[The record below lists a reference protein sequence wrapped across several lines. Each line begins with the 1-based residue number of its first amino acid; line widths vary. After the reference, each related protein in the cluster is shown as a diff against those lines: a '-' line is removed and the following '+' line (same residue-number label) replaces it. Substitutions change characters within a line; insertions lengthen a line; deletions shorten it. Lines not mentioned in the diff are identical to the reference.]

1 MNRTLCLMR
10 TCPRFSSNLVEV
22 RYCLYNEGGVC
33 ACSSTSP
40 ASVVQSWTSSG
51 QSSCATVMSTTTERS
66 RWTSWPCV
74 WGWGPNSHC
83 LPPTRTETLAHC
95 IVFFCV
101 SVKSTDRI
109 CMCSRAKLK
118 SKLLW
123 TVYVQKK
130 RYEPYWFLPCCNPFW
145 WALWIVHVMCLLYC
159 KWIYC
164 YLNLIK
170 TTNQLTCPQTLV
182 MINYLYWCAQGNS
195 HRSLDLRLDLD
206 WYQAISFQQ
215 IRVAA

>member
-123 TVYVQKK
+123 TVYVQKI
-130 RYEPYWFLPCCNPFW
+130 WDMNPTDFS
-145 WALWIVHVMCLLYC
+145 
-159 KWIYC
+159 
-164 YLNLIK
+164 
-170 TTNQLTCPQTLV
+170 LV
-182 MINYLYWCAQGNS
+182 AIHFGELCELCMWCAYCIANEFIVTSTLLKLQINW
-195 HRSLDLRLDLD
+195 RVLRLWL
-206 WYQAISFQQ
+206 W
-215 IRVAA
+215 